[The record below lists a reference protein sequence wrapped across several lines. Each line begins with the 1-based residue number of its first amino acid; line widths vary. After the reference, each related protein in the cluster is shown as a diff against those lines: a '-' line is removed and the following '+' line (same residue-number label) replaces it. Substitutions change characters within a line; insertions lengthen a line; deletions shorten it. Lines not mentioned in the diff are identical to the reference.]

1 MIKCISLTNPKVLEL
16 YENTQHKSRLVETA
30 ILFYEENK
38 DNILTK
44 ENIRQII
51 KECIGNVD
59 PTSNQALNEEN
70 ILDILN
76 L

>member
-16 YENTQHKSRLVETA
+16 YESAQHKSRMVETA

-38 DNILTK
+38 ESILTK
-44 ENIRQII
+44 EDIRQVI
-51 KECIGNVD
+51 KECIGSIDSIN
-59 PTSNQALNEEN
+59 NQELNEDN
-70 ILDILN
+70 ILNILN